1 MGKQDFYD
9 PTTMVVKDIGELVD
23 ELNKLIMPK
32 LPGGRE
38 RQTVWGVLCEA
49 SEIYSFAMGMLKDHD
64 SGEDVLAS
72 WTVMK
77 SHGEIYAASKV
88 IRKIADGMG
97 VSNFKLREVPNA
109 EAAVGAQGDGQV
121 QQPDPGGQGQ
131 PG

>member
-1 MGKQDFYD
+1 MGKSDFYD
-9 PTTMVVKDIGELVD
+9 PYTMVVKEIPELVD
-23 ELNKLIMPK
+23 ELNKLIMAK

-49 SEIYSFAMGMLKDHD
+49 SGIYSFAMGMIKDHD

-77 SHGEIYAASKV
+77 SHGEIYAASMI

-97 VSNFKLREVPNA
+97 VSNFKLREVALEPS
-109 EAAVGAQGDGQV
+109 VPGDQ
-121 QQPDPGGQGQ
+121 PGGHAG
-131 PG
+131 PGDQDLPG